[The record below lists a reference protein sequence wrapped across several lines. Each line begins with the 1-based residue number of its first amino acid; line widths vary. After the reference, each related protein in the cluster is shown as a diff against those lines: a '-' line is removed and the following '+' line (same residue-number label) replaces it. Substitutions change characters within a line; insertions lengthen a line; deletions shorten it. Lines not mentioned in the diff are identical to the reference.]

1 MPAILIVDD
10 EPIERN
16 GIKSLIKRFQY
27 DLTIVEAENGE
38 QALEIVNRGEIDIL
52 FTDIKMPFMN
62 GLELAE
68 QARKCHPELEIVIY
82 SAYGEFDYARKAIE
96 VKAVNYLLKPM
107 VLDQFNRTMTDII
120 ALLRSRE
127 AERERH
133 EKMLEDYRIGTL
145 HAKEKQLLDWLG
157 GSLRE
162 QQADRRSPLPDESY
176 ADKSFLLVLA
186 DYKRKFFDASYTEFT
201 SMLGAM
207 ASGAFDCVN
216 LNEYQSVILFRYDAR
231 GPAPDPEEFARQLLQ
246 QLRERFREQ
255 VVIVHSGIIDDAG
268 QIAAEYNRLE
278 QTLDYKFFVEGSA
291 VLSAPNEA
299 AGLAGK
305 GNQAQTILDTLYKQ
319 IELGDYDGTER
330 MLPMLWSH
338 LENNNG
344 LSVLYCKYLISEI
357 VKKLHAQANSAEPF
371 SPMIE
376 TVFGCRDLQQLKEL
390 IAREIGKLRSKQ
402 EGGERSEETNRVIRS
417 VMDIIDSEYM
427 HDISLESIAEKV
439 YLTPSYLS
447 YLIKKQ
453 TGRSL
458 IKQLTLVRLEKAK
471 QLLKQTNMKIV
482 DIAQAVGYSNSSY
495 FCITFKN
502 YSGTTPAKYRENGAG

>member
-38 QALEIVNRGEIDIL
+38 QALEIINRGAIDIL

-68 QARKCHPELEIVIY
+68 QARKCNPLLEIVIY

-96 VKAVNYLLKPM
+96 VKAVNYLLKPL
-107 VLDQFNRTMTDII
+107 VIDQFNRTMTDII
-120 ALLRSRE
+120 ALLRRRD
-127 AERERH
+127 AEQERL
-133 EKMLEDYRIGTL
+133 EKMLEGYKIGVA
-145 HAKEKQLLDWLG
+145 HVKEKQLLDLLG

-162 QQADRRSPLPDESY
+162 QQADHHSLLLDESY
-176 ADKSFLLVLA
+176 ANKSYLLFLA

-201 SMLGAM
+201 STIGAI
-207 ASGAFDCVN
+207 ASGAFDCIN
-216 LNEYQSVILFRYDAR
+216 LNEYQSVILFRYEAHESV
-231 GPAPDPEEFARQLLQ
+231 PSPEDFAQLLLQ
-246 QLRERFREQ
+246 QLQERFREQ
-255 VVIVHSGIIDDAG
+255 VVIVHSGIIDDVK
-268 QIAAEYNRLE
+268 QIAAEYNRME
-278 QTLDYKFFVEGSA
+278 QMLDYKFFVEGSA
-291 VLSAPNEA
+291 VLSSRNEV

-305 GNQAQTILDTLYKQ
+305 GNQIQTILDTLYKQ
-319 IELGDYDGTER
+319 IEMGDYDGTER

-338 LENNNG
+338 LENNNS
-344 LSVLYCKYLISEI
+344 LSVLYCKYLCSEI
-357 VKKLHAQANSAEPF
+357 VKKMSAQANSAEPF

-376 TVFGCRDLQQLKEL
+376 TVFGCRNLQQLKEM
-390 IAREIGKLRSKQ
+390 IAGEIGKLRSKQ
-402 EGGERSEETNRVIRS
+402 ESGERSEDTNRVIRS
-417 VMDIIDSEYM
+417 VMDMIESEYM
-427 HDISLESIAEKV
+427 HDISLEYIAEKV

-453 TGRSL
+453 TGQSF
-458 IKQLTLVRLEKAK
+458 IKQLTLFRLEKAK
-471 QLLKQTNMKIV
+471 QMLKQTNMKIV

-502 YSGTTPAKYRENGAG
+502 YFGTTPAKYRENGAG